1 MGLLQIIWKDILSL
15 NTRFTLAVKVAGL
28 IFLIALLVAAWHL
41 GADWWNRPMIFKRES
56 RPRWAVALVVSAIG
70 FSIYLG
76 WVIDRY
82 RRSR

>member
-41 GADWWNRPMIFKRES
+41 GAEWWNRPFIMKHES
-56 RPRWAVALVVSAIG
+56 RPRWAVALLVSAIG

-82 RRSR
+82 RRGG